1 MYRRREGASVLCRET
16 EVAVGLLLKNKWKVL
31 ERGKVRDTGRED
43 NILFNLNHI
52 PSVQVKRKETG
63 TW

>member
-1 MYRRREGASVLCRET
+1 MYWRREGTSVLFRVT

-31 ERGKVRDTGRED
+31 EWGKVGNTRRED

-52 PSVQVKRKETG
+52 PSV
-63 TW
+63 